1 MLKNGGVWY
10 TSGTLSVCVHTGGFV
25 KRFGQCAS
33 AIRIGWLH
41 QDVLFGRK
49 WRSRRLNVWAD
60 SGNSGRNRGRMR
72 ALSITRLLWEKRDR
86 ESEFLLC
93 VFVFLSQFTRLQFQQ
108 KQELANIF
116 HQIKQLDLSQ
126 LTRSPYQLNKKKP
139 ERRAV
144 SHSQLTT
151 ANIKEQAGWM
161 AKKLAIQL
169 HQPGLFSVKQ
179 AN

>member
-1 MLKNGGVWY
+1 MPLISLLTLHSDCLESLPGWEEKGEGQMLKNGGVWY

-93 VFVFLSQFTRLQFQQ
+93 VFVFLSQFTRLQF
-108 KQELANIF
+108 
-116 HQIKQLDLSQ
+116 
-126 LTRSPYQLNKKKP
+126 
-139 ERRAV
+139 
-144 SHSQLTT
+144 
-151 ANIKEQAGWM
+151 
-161 AKKLAIQL
+161 
-169 HQPGLFSVKQ
+169 
-179 AN
+179 